1 LDHFTKKL
9 AVEEGVLLSSK
20 LIWCGQWS
28 HVSGNISRNRAGPGL
43 STEPPNP
50 VTIPFGFKELHAYK
64 KKTDY

>member
-1 LDHFTKKL
+1 
-9 AVEEGVLLSSK
+9 LSSK

-50 VTIPFGFKELHAYK
+50 VTIPFGFKELHEYK